1 MNPMMKEKIAWSAGA
16 AVLLLIVSLM
26 IGGIYTV
33 TPPNGPVDTAY
44 KINRFTGKVWLI
56 KTYAKQIGTVRVL
69 AARQA
74 EVEPTKELNGDTEG
88 SAVAMQQQQTRGGR
102 R

>member
-1 MNPMMKEKIAWSAGA
+1 MQDKMMQEKVFWAVGV
-16 AVLLLIVSLM
+16 AVLVLIVSLF

-56 KTYAKQIGTVRVL
+56 KTYDKQVGQLRVL
-69 AARQA
+69 SAREAQ
-74 EVEPTKELNGDTEG
+74 VEPTKELNGD
-88 SAVAMQQQQTRGGR
+88 ADLPNVAR

>member
-1 MNPMMKEKIAWSAGA
+1 MHDKTKLAKIFWAAGA
-16 AVLLLIVSLM
+16 AVLVLIVALF

-33 TPPNGPVDTAY
+33 TAPNGPVDTAY

-56 KTYAKQIGTVRVL
+56 KTYNKQVGQLSVL
-69 AARQA
+69 AAREA
-74 EVEPTKELNGDTEG
+74 SVEPTQELNGDANMP
-88 SAVAMQQQQTRGGR
+88 SVAR

>member
-1 MNPMMKEKIAWSAGA
+1 MHDTTMQEKLSWAAGA
-16 AVLLLIVSLM
+16 AVLVLMVSLF

-44 KINRFTGKVWLI
+44 KMNRFTGKVWLI
-56 KTYAKQIGTVRVL
+56 KTYNKQVGQMSVL
-69 AARQA
+69 AAREA
-74 EVEPTKELNGDTEG
+74 SVEPTKDLNGDANMP
-88 SAVAMQQQQTRGGR
+88 SVAR

>member
-1 MNPMMKEKIAWSAGA
+1 MGFL
-16 AVLLLIVSLM
+16 VLIVSLF

-33 TPPNGPVDTAY
+33 TSPNGPVDTAY

-56 KTYAKQIGTVRVL
+56 KTYNKQVGQLSVL
-69 AARQA
+69 AAREA
-74 EVEPTKELNGDTEG
+74 SVEATQELNGDANMP
-88 SAVAMQQQQTRGGR
+88 SVAR

>member
-1 MNPMMKEKIAWSAGA
+1 MNNKVMQEKLLWAAGGA
-16 AVLLLIVSLM
+16 ILLLIVALF

-44 KINRFTGKVWLI
+44 KINRFTGSVWLI
-56 KTYAKQIGTVRVL
+56 KTYDKQIGQIRVL
-69 AARQA
+69 AAREA
-74 EVEPTKELNGDTEG
+74 RVEPTKELNGDAELA
-88 SAVAMQQQQTRGGR
+88 SVAVPNNQR

>member
-1 MNPMMKEKIAWSAGA
+1 MHDKTKLAKIFWAAGA
-16 AVLLLIVSLM
+16 AVLLLIVALF

-33 TPPNGPVDTAY
+33 TAPNGPVDTAY

-56 KTYAKQIGTVRVL
+56 KTYNKQVGQLSVM
-69 AARQA
+69 AAREA
-74 EVEPTKELNGDTEG
+74 SVEPTLEMNGDANMP
-88 SAVAMQQQQTRGGR
+88 SVAR

>member
-1 MNPMMKEKIAWSAGA
+1 MHDKVLQEKLLWAAGGA
-16 AVLLLIVSLM
+16 ILVLIVALF

-44 KINRFTGKVWLI
+44 KINRFTGNVWLI
-56 KTYAKQIGTVRVL
+56 KTYDKQVGQIRVL
-69 AARQA
+69 AAREA
-74 EVEPTKELNGDTEG
+74 PVEQTKELNGDM
-88 SAVAMQQQQTRGGR
+88 AVPQVALQEQTRR

>member
-1 MNPMMKEKIAWSAGA
+1 MQDKVMQEKIFWAMGG
-16 AVLLLIVSLM
+16 AVLVLIVALF

-56 KTYAKQIGTVRVL
+56 KTYDKQVGQIRVL
-69 AARQA
+69 AAREA
-74 EVEPTKELNGDTEG
+74 PVEPTKELNADTDLP
-88 SAVAMQQQQTRGGR
+88 AVAMEQGPNTRR